1 MLFRI
6 FLYTSSTMFLSQI
19 CLEYCDILSRLNCPP
34 ITRDILL
41 MLPTRQFH
49 TCTGDWI
56 FSGSYPG
63 GALCAANFIVQSL
76 CDALL
81 SQFEI
86 KAGSFL
92 ATIQKIKWEY
102 CAFLC
107 ECCHQHQIIALY
119 IATNFPIPYYRN
131 ITRIIFTQVSLMLVI
146 LRTKKLVTHC
156 L

>member
-6 FLYTSSTMFLSQI
+6 FLYISSTLSQI
-19 CLEYCDILSRLNCPP
+19 CLEYCDILSRLYCPP
-34 ITRDILL
+34 ITCDILL
-41 MLPTRQFH
+41 MLPTRHFH

-92 ATIQKIKWEY
+92 ETLQKIKWEC
-102 CAFLC
+102 CAFLL
-107 ECCHQHQIIALY
+107 ECCHQHQIIALD
-119 IATNFPIPYYRN
+119 IATNSPIPYYIN

-146 LRTKKLVTHC
+146 LRT
-156 L
+156 